1 MRLPFS
7 RSSSPLAPAA
17 KTSAAIASARPR
29 VVSMRTQAKAL
40 GLLVS
45 LIVLPGCYYAHLAK
59 GQLRILRARQPIE
72 QVLADTA
79 TPPAARESLALVEA
93 VRSYAQRIDLR
104 VGGQYRAYA
113 AWPGDRVV
121 TAVIAT
127 RAGEIEPAGFWF
139 PVVGTQPYKGFFDL
153 ARAEREA
160 AELRAR
166 GLDTCLV
173 AVPAYSTLGWFDDP
187 VLAPMLQGGSG
198 PFVEMLLHELVHAT
212 VFVPSDADFNES
224 VASFVGQEAA
234 VRFFAER
241 GDTLAARRA
250 RERASDERAVARVLA
265 SLRARIAELYA
276 APDDGARSATRNQLE
291 RDARAALRALP
302 LASRAAE
309 ELASRIQLQDACLAL
324 AGAYERDLP
333 LWAQRLEVLGDDL
346 PAFVR
351 AAREAA
357 HTADPRA
364 ALASNATSG
373 P

>member
-1 MRLPFS
+1 
-7 RSSSPLAPAA
+7 
-17 KTSAAIASARPR
+17 
-29 VVSMRTQAKAL
+29 MRTQAKAL

-45 LIVLPGCYYAHLAK
+45 LMVFPGCYYAHLAE
-59 GQLRILRARQPIE
+59 GQLRILRARQPIAR
-72 QVLADTA
+72 VLADTA
-79 TPPAARESLALVEA
+79 TPPAARESLALVES
-93 VRSYAQRIDLR
+93 VRSYAQRIGLR

-121 TAVIAT
+121 TAVVAT

-187 VLAPMLQGGSG
+187 VIAPMLQGGTG
-198 PFVEMLLHELVHAT
+198 PFVAMLLHELVHAT
-212 VFVPSDADFNES
+212 VFIASDADFNES
-224 VASFVGQEAA
+224 VATFVGQEAA

-241 GDTLAARRA
+241 GDTASAAGE
-250 RERASDERAVARVLA
+250 RERAADERAVASVLA

-276 APDDGARSATRNQLE
+276 TPDDGARSATRSQLE
-291 RDARAALRALP
+291 SDARAALRALP
-302 LASRAAE
+302 LTSRAAG
-309 ELASRIQLQDACLAL
+309 ELATRIQLQDACLAL
-324 AGAYERDLP
+324 AGTYQRDLP
-333 LWAQRLEVLGDDL
+333 VWARRLEAMGGDL
-346 PAFVR
+346 PAFVSAAR
-351 AAREAA
+351 AAARTANPRTALSTAA
-357 HTADPRA
+357 A
-364 ALASNATSG
+364 AG